1 MDRLLPVCYLDESVV
16 QKAQHNAL
24 CNDRSLCHRFFSII
38 CLPLIKPQLT
48 SSLSLFTVNR
58 NDCDDLAQK
67 EPKGF
72 KANLTSNSAMTKSYQ
87 TRHHRNR
94 HKNPHYRHKML
105 KRKVDMRDFEILRVL
120 GTGAYGTG
128 MYLYILV
135 NNFVKTNLYLSPITS
150 VSCSQN

>member
-1 MDRLLPVCYLDESVV
+1 
-16 QKAQHNAL
+16 
-24 CNDRSLCHRFFSII
+24 
-38 CLPLIKPQLT
+38 
-48 SSLSLFTVNR
+48 
-58 NDCDDLAQK
+58 
-67 EPKGF
+67 
-72 KANLTSNSAMTKSYQ
+72 
-87 TRHHRNR
+87 
-94 HKNPHYRHKML
+94 ML